1 MRFAAIADVHGNA
14 DALEAVLADIAA
26 QGFTDNDVVNL
37 GDHVTGPM
45 DARRTA
51 DLLMRRSFVT
61 IRGDQDRRLIE
72 HYRQGHQRIDLDA
85 LSSHHIEWLAAQPET
100 LLWRD
105 NVLLCHGSPSNDASM
120 WLDSVSETGQIVATP
135 LEEVEAGLGQGASVR
150 ASLILCA
157 HTHIPRVVR
166 ARDGRLI
173 VNPGSV
179 GLPGYTG
186 SKPVPHTVE
195 TGTPDAC
202 YAILERAA
210 TGWRATL
217 RWVPYDYQ
225 GMAELARSRGATS
238 WASALSTGWIR

>member
-1 MRFAAIADVHGNA
+1 MRFAVIADVHGNA
-14 DALEAVLADIAA
+14 DALEAVLTDIAA
-26 QGFTDNDVVNL
+26 QGFSDTDVVNL
-37 GDHVTGPM
+37 GDHVAGPM

-51 DLLMRRSFVT
+51 DLLMGRSFVT
-61 IRGDQDRRLIE
+61 IRGDQDRRLVE
-72 HYRQGHQRIDLDA
+72 HSRQGQKRIDLDA
-85 LSSHHIEWLAAQPET
+85 LSPHHVEWLAAQPET

-105 NVLLCHGSPSNDASM
+105 SVLLCHGSPINDASM

-135 LEEVEAGLGQGASVR
+135 LDDVEAGLGQNASQRV
-150 ASLILCA
+150 SLILCA

-166 ARDGRLI
+166 TRDGRLI

-186 SKPVPHTVE
+186 SKPVPHKVE

-202 YAILERAA
+202 YAILERAV

-217 RWVPYDYQ
+217 RWVPYDDRA
-225 GMAELARSRGATS
+225 MAELARSRGATS